1 MRILLIEDEDK
12 IADFIKEVLSA
23 EKYKVLVSK
32 SGEEVLDKG
41 YYMMA
46 DLIVLDLMLEGKIG
60 GLELVKQLKKLKVK
74 VPIIVLT
81 ALNQISTKIDLFNAG
96 VDDYLTKPFEALEL
110 LARVKSIY
118 RRYLDGK
125 KDVEKIQ
132 INDVAFEWK
141 ENRLV
146 KDNEHI
152 FLTPKESEVLLF
164 LIENNGKV
172 IRNEDL
178 LKKVWEAK
186 VGFHSNILQ
195 STIRRLRNKLK
206 MAGIDDL
213 IKNVHGVGYLL
224 EN

>member
-1 MRILLIEDEDK
+1 MRILLIEDEGK
-12 IADFIKEVLSA
+12 IADFIEEVLTA

-32 SGEEVLDKG
+32 SGEEVMGKG

-110 LARVKSIY
+110 LARVKSVY

-164 LIENNGKV
+164 LIENTGKV
-172 IRNEDL
+172 VRNEDL
-178 LKKVWEAK
+178 LKKVWETK

-195 STIRRLRNKLK
+195 STIRRLRSKLK
-206 MAGIDDL
+206 LAGIREL

-224 EN
+224 EK